1 MLVDD
6 AAVLATVSINVEET
20 ALQVVREAGRRG
32 GGRGKRKKTI
42 RIRKGS
48 GSATVE
54 TQRKVWWQDRRGK
67 WREGGNGKRE
77 RERGD
82 RKRERERERK

>member
-1 MLVDD
+1 MHSIRAYVVVDRAGAFFGIKEVAEWMLVDD

-67 WREGGNGKRE
+67 
-77 RERGD
+77 
-82 RKRERERERK
+82 